1 MAATR
6 NFNGVSEDMDTSLL
20 DVDMNDPDLEARLY
34 GEIYYSNETYPDP
47 VPQGS
52 PSPQVN
58 NSTAAG
64 TQWSIDPQ
72 PGQSGNPGE
81 SHYPRKKKHRALI
94 DGLPGSP
101 FSQFSRGRKPEGD
114 ENNFRN
120 QKTWDSQR
128 VFPRGDSPRGSPPE
142 LQKSRKSREA
152 IPSREKMTQNTEEIM
167 EEDEEPD
174 STSLTALDDAMTA
187 NTTSES
193 SREHSTPSRSPQNT
207 PQEDSTFQSPAES
220 QDDRKTPE
228 ESSNSK
234 YKVQCKKSRK
244 NPPSMIVEDSDDS
257 ILEVPV
263 PPKPLPPLI
272 SLQDSDES
280 SDESPVR
287 MDRTPQEEESSESS
301 SLEVIDEDTT
311 TQLIINCTSVQKGVS
326 SLAEIKRQRKERERN
341 PGGQSDEE
349 SMTESEALNW
359 GSLEGEIREEGELVD
374 TEESV
379 EVWEGIVEESDQRR
393 NLLDESGSSGKCS
406 EGMPLMVAEQRV
418 AEDKRSEGQKRAHS
432 GGSEE
437 SPRKKKKRERSMGL
451 QEYLFQPMPKQL
463 RDFYNEP
470 RGGDIMKDI
479 KEIQNAMPKHPSRW
493 VVLDADLYPR
503 PRKKRNT
510 CAICQCEG
518 HLRSRCPERP
528 KVPTCH
534 VCGIVGHSEP
544 RCPESR
550 KCFNCGKKW
559 STCRR
564 TCEHCNSLQC
574 SQCKGKGH
582 CIRNCPDNWRKYHQ
596 TTSGAAVNIPA
607 DLGSVLKPSHQLSC
621 SNCTRRG
628 HEASTCLSYRWSG
641 HFFQSCNV
649 RDYTAGPIYALE
661 VPQVPQVSQLLKDTH
676 EPIDASG
683 LGINSIGPSTKLFYF
698 LNSQSPDISTWKECS
713 LIFNEPS
720 DGKSPPDSPI
730 LPNFLRTQFKHFKGT
745 LMEVTVKRSHALQR
759 LVITLKTPDSST
771 LEKLKELVLQWM
783 MRSRDD
789 QETMNKI
796 KRLPMTYRALVRA
809 LIKEFN
815 NFMCRAVSNKIW
827 LNRRM
832 CPALEKNTA
841 EKTRDRA
848 SGNSLRTMQLLGNLK
863 FGRVVA
869 TYKYM
874 LIGTPGDVLK
884 PFWKFLK
891 VLQDPPGLQGDSIP
905 ADVHIKAVW
914 YCFELFTP
922 HLSPSVLN
930 ALEACR
936 GDPTSKLRGERAFK
950 EFTLQVKRSGMR
962 FRKDQPKLPSIVDVP
977 IPPPEEFSISPGCS
991 SKPLK
996 RKTTTRKKDKPMKP
1010 APFPGTRDMNQPKGS
1025 AKVSREIK
1033 RDQQRAAEKKRKRKR
1048 KESSNCSRNERIVT
1062 PDVVAENTKKALDCN
1077 LQVKE
1082 KNMKDIETKCGENL
1096 EGNGVDNKR
1105 QLINMWNDIR
1115 NHSIKRD
1122 NKRIS

>member
-596 TTSGAAVNIPA
+596 TTTGESVSITSIRLAVM
-607 DLGSVLKPSHQLSC
+607 KPPSQLVC
-621 SNCTRRG
+621 CHCIQRG
-628 HEASTCLSYRWSG
+628 HHVSTCQDF
-641 HFFQSCNV
+641 HTDNIE
-649 RDYTAGPIYALE
+649 PIYEIIDIDNIEDSDDDVQIITPDPRLDEVVLLSDDSDDRLISDNDSESSSSISVGGESRGNDDSDDEVEVIPYVKPPIPTVCISDEDEVDASNRFEKNSSESRDKSDSSDSSSDSDEEINVESLDEDVDVEDFSDKDGEETANELIDIEGGGESNLDNDLTLETAINCESREFIELE
-661 VPQVPQVSQLLKDTH
+661 VASLLMRIIQDVEVLNGVEDEGKVEINDLMR
-676 EPIDASG
+676 DFRDVGKSG
-683 LGINSIGPSTKLFYF
+683 NSETQIIPHGNIRDNLRDKEM
-698 LNSQSPDISTWKECS
+698 NSQVEEVVESSVDTFKVPKR
-713 LIFNEPS
+713 EP
-720 DGKSPPDSPI
+720 K
-730 LPNFLRTQFKHFKGT
+730 
-745 LMEVTVKRSHALQR
+745 V
-759 LVITLKTPDSST
+759 KTPDEC
-771 LEKLKELVLQWM
+771 L
-783 MRSRDD
+783 
-789 QETMNKI
+789 
-796 KRLPMTYRALVRA
+796 
-809 LIKEFN
+809 
-815 NFMCRAVSNKIW
+815 
-827 LNRRM
+827 
-832 CPALEKNTA
+832 
-841 EKTRDRA
+841 
-848 SGNSLRTMQLLGNLK
+848 
-863 FGRVVA
+863 
-869 TYKYM
+869 
-874 LIGTPGDVLK
+874 
-884 PFWKFLK
+884 
-891 VLQDPPGLQGDSIP
+891 
-905 ADVHIKAVW
+905 
-914 YCFELFTP
+914 
-922 HLSPSVLN
+922 
-930 ALEACR
+930 
-936 GDPTSKLRGERAFK
+936 
-950 EFTLQVKRSGMR
+950 
-962 FRKDQPKLPSIVDVP
+962 
-977 IPPPEEFSISPGCS
+977 
-991 SKPLK
+991 
-996 RKTTTRKKDKPMKP
+996 
-1010 APFPGTRDMNQPKGS
+1010 
-1025 AKVSREIK
+1025 
-1033 RDQQRAAEKKRKRKR
+1033 
-1048 KESSNCSRNERIVT
+1048 
-1062 PDVVAENTKKALDCN
+1062 
-1077 LQVKE
+1077 
-1082 KNMKDIETKCGENL
+1082 
-1096 EGNGVDNKR
+1096 
-1105 QLINMWNDIR
+1105 
-1115 NHSIKRD
+1115 
-1122 NKRIS
+1122 